1 MSPRK
6 DAMSMSPREMGDR
19 RVTLELFFHAF
30 MTLITTSCAA
40 DQIDSISDPTVTTYP
55 MATNAPEMT
64 PTIPPTI
71 VELASLSPE
80 EMQTLVD
87 RAPLVQKLVNGE
99 VKSENISFNWGE
111 KTASVKTEILE
122 ATYTLDTIHQAT
134 VEIAGKPVEVTFVGG
149 VMLDLEGKFVG
160 LAKIDKF
167 PEPGEKDKEPW
178 FTPEDVASRAWA
190 QYTEIMFEQMENAD
204 SFAGSVPV
212 GSWLTFDT
220 YPRSAT
226 FEDIPVMLSNRYLR
240 PEADINKVLYGKYKT
255 NPANFYEGRDAR
267 EVPLRILPIYSR
279 LIESDT
285 GNSLAVLVP
294 MGVLESGGISLL
306 PIAIGDSLVET
317 DTQKGKYG
325 RSNFVCS
332 ARLPECTTD
341 SIFNLNKEEGGTKK
355 FLTPAVM
362 MPDATLDPLIT
373 DPALAQ
379 WMKTGGAKF
388 IATPDII
395 EQIISGE
402 MSIKEASRF
411 IWSAAKTWNA

>member
-160 LAKIDKF
+160 LAKMDRDPMDVELAQF
-167 PEPGEKDKEPW
+167 PW
-178 FTPEDVASRAWA
+178 FTRADGESGEYEKWVRASCPDCLSKFAGREPVGTWGQDAIDGRQLSVISDINGKPYTDVRQLPVEYNVAGYSYDPNLGIMYGSGAILWDKDKFAPFAWMFDADIVNPSRTDLNELWRKLECSRRLTTCAKNHAKVFDPDLSSPASTLYMMPVVPTLGDLNDSELTTMKMATVEQDYYYPKDIAKDSSIWRTSQASAIITQIANGNDKDAWEAFSRRAWS
-190 QYTEIMFEQMENAD
+190 M
-204 SFAGSVPV
+204 
-212 GSWLTFDT
+212 
-220 YPRSAT
+220 R
-226 FEDIPVMLSNRYLR
+226 
-240 PEADINKVLYGKYKT
+240 GK
-255 NPANFYEGRDAR
+255 
-267 EVPLRILPIYSR
+267 
-279 LIESDT
+279 
-285 GNSLAVLVP
+285 
-294 MGVLESGGISLL
+294 LL
-306 PIAIGDSLVET
+306 PV
-317 DTQKGKYG
+317 
-325 RSNFVCS
+325 
-332 ARLPECTTD
+332 
-341 SIFNLNKEEGGTKK
+341 KK
-355 FLTPAVM
+355 
-362 MPDATLDPLIT
+362 
-373 DPALAQ
+373 
-379 WMKTGGAKF
+379 
-388 IATPDII
+388 
-395 EQIISGE
+395 
-402 MSIKEASRF
+402 
-411 IWSAAKTWNA
+411 